1 MTSGTNYRWV
11 TVLASLVRGAEGEPA
26 AVIAGVVTGLVVPRV
41 LDTDTGWI
49 VALVVAAVAGGV
61 VALATRERID
71 DGKQVRDDALDR

>member
-1 MTSGTNYRWV
+1 MPSGTNYRWV
-11 TVLASLVRGAEGEPA
+11 TVLAA

-49 VALVVAAVAGGV
+49 VALVVAAVAGGA